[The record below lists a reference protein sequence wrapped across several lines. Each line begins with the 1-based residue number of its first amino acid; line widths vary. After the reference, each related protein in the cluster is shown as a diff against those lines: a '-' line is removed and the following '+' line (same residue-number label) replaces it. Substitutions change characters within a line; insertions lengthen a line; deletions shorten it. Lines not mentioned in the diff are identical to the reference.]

1 MAQAPGPRSPAVAQ
15 TLQYLARPEQ
25 FLTDCHARY
34 GDVFGIETVIF
45 GREVCV
51 VRPEL
56 IKQVFTGNP
65 DELRAGEANE
75 ALGPL
80 VGDKSV
86 LLLDGKEH
94 LRQRR
99 LLMPPFHGERMLA
112 YREAM
117 REITGRTIA
126 RWQPGRTIDMHAE
139 MQSITMDV
147 ILRTIFGAEDALA
160 GPLRTKLTE
169 LLSHLT
175 SPLTMLGTVP
185 AMRKDL
191 FGLSPWAR
199 FQRSIKGVNALI
211 YEQIAQRRAA
221 LATDA
226 QPGVDVLTMLL
237 SARDED
243 GNPMSDVEL
252 RDELVT
258 LLVAGHETTA
268 TELAWAFDLIL
279 RDRSVRTRL
288 VTEIET
294 ARGDTDRMPYLDAT
308 IKEVLRLCPVIPAVG
323 RMVKKPLSL
332 GGFDIPEG
340 TLVVPGVWL
349 THRLPDVYPEPLQF
363 RPERFLDA
371 KPDPYSYLPF
381 GGGIRR
387 CIGLA
392 FAQFEMKIVLST
404 VLSTVR
410 LRPLDK
416 DRARVALRGFT
427 HAPKG
432 GVPVMLD

>member
-1 MAQAPGPRSPAVAQ
+1 MN
-15 TLQYLARPEQ
+15 YLARPEQ
-25 FLTDCHARY
+25 FLTECHARY
-34 GDVFGIETVIF
+34 GDVFAVETVIF
-45 GREVCV
+45 GREVCI

-56 IKQVFTGNP
+56 IKQVFTGDP
-65 DELRAGEANE
+65 DQLRAGEANE

-80 VGDKSV
+80 VGEKSV

-112 YREAM
+112 YRDAM
-117 REITGRTIA
+117 REATNRAIDGWPHGRAIEL
-126 RWQPGRTIDMHAE
+126 HAE
-139 MQSITMDV
+139 MQRITMDV
-147 ILRTIFGAEDALA
+147 IVRTIFGAEDELA

-169 LLSHLT
+169 LLLHLS

-185 AMRKDL
+185 AMRRDI

-199 FQRSIKGVNALI
+199 FRRSIEAVDALV
-211 YEQIAQRRAA
+211 YEQIARRRAA
-221 LATDA
+221 AETDSE
-226 QPGVDVLTMLL
+226 PRTDVLTMLL

-243 GNPMSDVEL
+243 GKPMSDLEL

-279 RDRSVRTRL
+279 RDRAVRLRL
-288 VTEIET
+288 VDEI
-294 ARGDTDRMPYLDAT
+294 ASAGGDLERMPFLDAT

-323 RMVKKPLSL
+323 RMVKKPLTL
-332 GGFDIPEG
+332 GGYDVPVG
-340 TLVVPGVWL
+340 AMVVPGVWL
-349 THRLPDVYPEPLQF
+349 THRLPDVYPEPAQF

-387 CIGLA
+387 CIGMA
-392 FAQFEMKIVLST
+392 FALFEMKVVLAT
-404 VLSTVR
+404 VLSRVR
-410 LRPLDK
+410 LRPLEEDH
-416 DRARVALRGFT
+416 ARISLRGFT

>member
-1 MAQAPGPRSPAVAQ
+1 MAQAPGPRTPASVQ

-25 FLTDCHARY
+25 FLTDCHTRY
-34 GDVFGIETVIF
+34 GDVFAIETVIF
-45 GREVCV
+45 GREVCI

-56 IKQVFTGNP
+56 IKQVFTGDP
-65 DELRAGEANE
+65 DQLRGGEANA

-112 YREAM
+112 YRDAM
-117 REITGRTIA
+117 REITARTIA
-126 RWQPGRTIDMHAE
+126 GWRPGRTIDLHGE

-160 GPLRTKLTE
+160 GPLRAKLTE
-169 LLSHLT
+169 LLGHLT

-185 AMRKDL
+185 ALRKDL

-199 FQRSIKGVNALI
+199 FQRSISGVNALI
-211 YEQIAQRRAA
+211 YEQIARRRAA

-226 QPGVDVLTMLL
+226 QPAADVLTMLL

-243 GNPMSDVEL
+243 GNPMSEVEL

-268 TELAWAFDLIL
+268 TELAWSFDLIL
-279 RDRSVRTRL
+279 RDRAVRTRL
-288 VTEIET
+288 TTEIEV
-294 ARGDTDRMPYLDAT
+294 AAGDTDRMPYLDAT

-323 RMVKKPLSL
+323 RMVKKPLSI

-349 THRLPDVYPEPLQF
+349 THRLPDVYPEPLRF
-363 RPERFLDA
+363 RPERFLDVKA
-371 KPDPYSYLPF
+371 DPYSYLPF

-392 FAQFEMKIVLST
+392 FAQFEMKVVLST
-404 VLSTVR
+404 ILASVR

-416 DRARVALRGFT
+416 DHARVTLRGFT

-432 GVPVMLD
+432 GVPVILD